1 MPTPLPRQPAPT
13 LDVAL
18 VGGGNF
24 GLADQQPRQFT
35 LVVFYRGLHCPIC
48 RTYLA
53 QLDRAVQQLEDLG
66 VNVVAVSGDTAERAQ
81 RSVDEWNLTQL
92 AVGYAQTVD
101 SMRQWGLYLSKGV
114 KDPEPELF
122 GEPGVYLIRT
132 DHTVYM
138 AALNSMPAARPR
150 IDDLVTAI
158 KFFIDN
164 DYPAR
169 GEA

>member
-1 MPTPLPRQPAPT
+1 MPSPLPRQPAPD

-18 VGGGNF
+18 AGGGNF
-24 GLADQQPRQFT
+24 RLTDQQPRHFT

-53 QLDRAVQQLEDLG
+53 QLDRAVQELEGLG
-66 VNVVAVSGDTAERAQ
+66 VNVVAVSGDSEDNAQ
-81 RSVDEWNLTQL
+81 RSVDEWKLSHL
-92 AVGYAQTVD
+92 AVGYGLTVD
-101 SMRQWGLYLSKGV
+101 SMRQWGLYVSKGV

-122 GEPGVYLIRT
+122 GEPGIYLIRP
-132 DHTVYM
+132 DHSVYM
-138 AALNSMPAARPR
+138 AALNSMPAAQPR
-150 IDDLVTAI
+150 IDDLVAAI